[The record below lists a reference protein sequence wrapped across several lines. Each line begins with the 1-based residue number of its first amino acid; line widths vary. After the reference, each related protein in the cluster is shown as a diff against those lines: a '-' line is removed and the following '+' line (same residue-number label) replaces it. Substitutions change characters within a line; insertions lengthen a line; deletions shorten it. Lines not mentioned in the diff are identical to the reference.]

1 MQEKKRC
8 ALLTVSSNYFGQ
20 KYYGLGREHEASSF
34 DILVY
39 SLQFFTYE
47 DAFETETNFSA
58 IYKPDFMMK
67 VLDLQQ
73 RIEALKTE
81 GDFKYE
87 RGRSNFASHL
97 C

>member
-1 MQEKKRC
+1 MLEVDEKPSSPQ
-8 ALLTVSSNYFGQ
+8 APFSVSSTYFGH
-20 KYYGLGREHEASSF
+20 KFCGLGPEHEASSF
-34 DILVY
+34 NLLVY

-81 GDFKYE
+81 GNFKHKA
-87 RGRSNFASHL
+87 G
-97 C
+97 

>member
-1 MQEKKRC
+1 MLDMMKSPPLLIQVFPTTILVTNFT
-8 ALLTVSSNYFGQ
+8 ALVPP
-20 KYYGLGREHEASSF
+20 EHEASSF
-34 DILVY
+34 DIPVY

-81 GDFKYE
+81 GDF
-87 RGRSNFASHL
+87 
-97 C
+97 